1 MQQRVSFLLLFL
13 QQLYMDHQAAA
24 GDQSIGNMACKRGIP
39 ITIHE
44 WAADRSNKSTRLHAW
59 EAWCAL
65 H

>member
-1 MQQRVSFLLLFL
+1 
-13 QQLYMDHQAAA
+13 MDHQAAVE
-24 GDQSIGNMACKRGIP
+24 DQSSAHDTARIGNMACKRGIP

-44 WAADRSNKSTRLHAW
+44 WQRIAATNLQDYMHAW